1 MREDTVLFCNEKF
14 SSNLSVKLLLPMKEL
29 FHKGMYSYGFSRH
42 CINTPFLRNWLFLT
56 GSAKQRIKLLMN
68 SKFALRQ
75 VFRSL
80 VYPVTRNLYED
91 YHIKEQLHLR
101 LIVDLDATIWNE
113 WVEHLASLIVRITIQ
128 NDKSTW

>member
-1 MREDTVLFCNEKF
+1 
-14 SSNLSVKLLLPMKEL
+14 
-29 FHKGMYSYGFSRH
+29 
-42 CINTPFLRNWLFLT
+42 
-56 GSAKQRIKLLMN
+56 MN

-128 NDKSTW
+128 NDKST